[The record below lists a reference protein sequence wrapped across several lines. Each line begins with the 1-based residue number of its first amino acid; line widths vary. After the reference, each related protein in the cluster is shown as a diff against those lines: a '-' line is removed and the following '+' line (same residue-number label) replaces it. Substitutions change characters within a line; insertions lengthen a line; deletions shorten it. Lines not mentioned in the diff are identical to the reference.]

1 MSSDSAPFVAG
12 SGELAVHR
20 GDDTMGVLLP
30 LTVFVDG
37 NAVERLMPNQVVT
50 LRVSAGDHP
59 VRAGR
64 SRPVSV
70 PVPAD
75 GTIHVLAGHPPTPRR
90 WRLVFAPPRATRP
103 TVAVIPGP
111 AAVLDP
117 GQRTAVRIEL
127 DRRWAAF
134 VPFAVRDLIRTGCLL
149 VAAGGWF
156 GVDGR
161 AEVAKLVVASVIV
174 LLGIL
179 SVTAGV
185 WLRRR
190 ARGSPET
197 SR

>member
-1 MSSDSAPFVAG
+1 VAG

-30 LTVFVDG
+30 LKVTVDG
-37 NAVERLMPNQVVT
+37 NAVARLMLNQTVT
-50 LRVSAGDHP
+50 LRVSAGDHI

-64 SRPVSV
+64 SRPVNV
-70 PVPAD
+70 PVPTD
-75 GTIHVLAGHPPTPRR
+75 GTVHVLAGHPPVPSYWRSVFTP
-90 WRLVFAPPRATRP
+90 FRASRP

-111 AAVLDP
+111 AAVPGP
-117 GQRTAVRIEL
+117 GQRTAPQIEL
-127 DRRWAAF
+127 HRRFLAF
-134 VPFAVRDLIRTGCLL
+134 VPFAVRDLIVSGCLL

-156 GVDGR
+156 GVVGR
-161 AEVAKLVVASVIV
+161 AEVVQLVIASAIV

-190 ARGSPET
+190 VSSSSESAR
-197 SR
+197 